1 MARQGPTIET
11 SPFAKTA
18 PEGQSDEALHRQ
30 EDLATETQG
39 DEATSRQGD
48 KETEPQGDLAPKVKV
63 GVYLPSDLYVALEA
77 AYAQARARGERTSK
91 SEIVAKA
98 LRAYLDT

>member
-1 MARQGPTIET
+1 MAGRRPTIAT
-11 SPFAKTA
+11 NPFAKTA
-18 PEGQSDEALHRQ
+18 PEGQADEATERQ
-30 EDLATETQG
+30 EDLAPMDQ
-39 DEATSRQGD
+39 DDKATSRQGD
-48 KETEPQGDLAPKVKV
+48 TAPKVKV

-98 LRAYLDT
+98 LRAYLGE